1 MNDVSATHKKTWK
14 NEDAVDTG
22 YGGKVTWVGYC
33 NDPHPG
39 EAVIENVK
47 EATVFAAGS
56 YDSVTYCEVCNEQL
70 SSEEVAIM
78 KLKPTIRLSAT
89 KKTLKKGKTYKLK
102 VSNLANGDAVKS
114 FKTSKKSSRDR
125 NIQRRDQSKEGG
137 QSHYYGHAQ
146 IRQDR

>member
-1 MNDVSATHKKTWK
+1 MKK
-14 NEDAVDTG
+14 EDAVDTG

-114 FKTSKKSSRDR
+114 FKTSKKSVATVT
-125 NIQRRDQSKEGG
+125 SKGAIKAKKAG
-137 QSHYYGHAQ
+137 KATITVTLKSGKTAKCK
-146 IRQDR
+146 ITVKK